1 MRLNDTL
8 TGLLLL
14 GFGIVVALCARAF
27 PAAAGS
33 SIGPGLFP
41 IVIGLGI
48 AACGAVLAWS
58 ARIQSKGR
66 WLELESWLR
75 QPRMALNAVLVIGA
89 LIFYALAVDA
99 LGFFVT
105 ALVFLVALFL
115 AFGVARRWVAPL
127 AIVVTLGMHV
137 AFYSFLQ
144 VPLPWGWFEGVAW

>member
-14 GFGIVVALCARAF
+14 GFGSVVALYSRAF
-27 PAAAGS
+27 PATPGS

-48 AACGAVLAWS
+48 AACGAVLMWN
-58 ARIQSKGR
+58 ARKQGKVR
-66 WLELESWLR
+66 WLEFEDWMR
-75 QPRMALNAVLVIGA
+75 QPRMALNAVLVISA

-105 ALVFLVALFL
+105 AFVFLVTLFL
-115 AFGVARRWVAPL
+115 AFGTARRWIAPL
-127 AIVVTLGMHV
+127 AVVVTLGLHV
-137 AFYSFLQ
+137 AFYSLLR
-144 VPLPWGWFEGVAW
+144 VPLPWGWFEGIAW